1 MATELHFALP
11 SALRLAE
18 HALAAPAHLPS
29 LSEQDDAATCAGALE
44 WVADDGTYL
53 MSNGTPALL
62 SDPHDPTS
70 NIVVHAEG
78 WGPGSDRHWLGLSGV
93 GFDDF
98 TEHLH
103 LTDGDPPLIDL
114 LRAAAHHG
122 YPWLVLTVN
131 GDALTAHVSRTGPPD
146 AP

>member
-1 MATELHFALP
+1 MATELYFALP

-18 HALAAPAHLPS
+18 HALASPANLPS
-29 LSEQDDAATCAGALE
+29 LSEQDDGASCTGALE

-78 WGPGSDRHWLGLSGV
+78 WGPCRCREPRPRRSRGMLVLMEDAAEAIASADVELDEPVR
-93 GFDDF
+93 FDDRF
-98 TEHLH
+98 
-103 LTDGDPPLIDL
+103 G
-114 LRAAAHHG
+114 
-122 YPWLVLTVN
+122 
-131 GDALTAHVSRTGPPD
+131 
-146 AP
+146 